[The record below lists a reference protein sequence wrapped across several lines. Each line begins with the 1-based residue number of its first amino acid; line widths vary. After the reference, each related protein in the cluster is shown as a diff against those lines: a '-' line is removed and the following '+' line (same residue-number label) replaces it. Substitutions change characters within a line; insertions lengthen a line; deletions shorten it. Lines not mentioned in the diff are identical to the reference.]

1 MAYPMNVTA
10 TIGDATGRLLQQ
22 KKFLNLND
30 GIVELDFPFPT
41 GVYWI
46 RLETE
51 VGVET
56 VKWIQ
61 R

>member
-1 MAYPMNVTA
+1 MDVTA

-22 KKFLNLND
+22 KKFVRLND
-30 GIVELDFPFPT
+30 GILELDFPFPT